1 MTANG
6 WQVVFFVLYLIALFL
21 FLTDAV
27 CRLSSRVT
35 WNSTWMTPLGLF
47 FAFLPAAIATGRTIG

>member
-1 MTANG
+1 MTATG
-6 WQVVFFVLYLIALFL
+6 WQVFFLICYLIALFL
-21 FLTDAV
+21 FLVDAI

-47 FAFLPAAIATGRTIG
+47 FAFLPVTIQTGRTVG